1 MNLKYLLLALV
12 ALAVV
17 ASLPGI
23 AEARDL
29 KDYAVKDLLEPCVE
43 GDNDSRDG
51 QVLELECEQYINGF
65 TDTYVRLDGDK
76 SDRVCL
82 PALNQPDEIRWAFM
96 RWAHENYGQRSM
108 PAVDGLRATVKA
120 RFRCN

>member
-12 ALAVV
+12 ALTVV

-65 TDTYVRLDGDK
+65 TDTCRHHHGVTIQ
-76 SDRVCL
+76 
-82 PALNQPDEIRWAFM
+82 A
-96 RWAHENYGQRSM
+96 
-108 PAVDGLRATVKA
+108 
-120 RFRCN
+120 